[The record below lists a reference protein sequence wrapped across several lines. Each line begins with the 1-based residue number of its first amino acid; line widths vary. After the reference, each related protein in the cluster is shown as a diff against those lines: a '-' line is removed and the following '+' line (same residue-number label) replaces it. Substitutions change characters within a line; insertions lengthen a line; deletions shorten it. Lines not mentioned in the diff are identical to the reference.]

1 MSDETRADYDELENV
16 SQRFA
21 NQAQEV
27 EEIFTKIST
36 TMENLRDGWI
46 GRGSDAFFS
55 EMESDIIPA
64 TNRLRDVLSDASD
77 LTKEIAS
84 KLQGAEEE
92 ASSRFRNLA

>member
-1 MSDETRADYDELENV
+1 MSDEIRGDYDALDNV

-21 NQAQEV
+21 TQAQEI
-27 EEIFTKIST
+27 EEMFTKIST
-36 TMENLRDGWI
+36 AMENLRDGWI

-64 TNRLRDVLSDASD
+64 TNRLRDVLADASD

-84 KLQGAEEE
+84 KLQQAEDEGA
-92 ASSRFRNLA
+92 SRFRNL

>member
-1 MSDETRADYDELENV
+1 MSDEIRGDYDGLENV
-16 SQRFA
+16 SKRFA

-27 EEIFTKIST
+27 EEMFTKIST
-36 TMENLRDGWI
+36 SMENLRDGWI

-77 LTKEIAS
+77 LTKEIAQ
-84 KLQGAEEE
+84 KLQNAEDEGA
-92 ASSRFRNLA
+92 SRFRNL

>member
-1 MSDETRADYDELENV
+1 MADEIRGDYEELEKV

-27 EEIFTKIST
+27 EEMFGKIKGA
-36 TMENLRDGWI
+36 MDNLKDGWI

-55 EMESDIIPA
+55 EMEQDIIPA

-77 LTKEIAS
+77 LTKEIVQ
-84 KLQGAEEE
+84 KLQSAEEE
-92 ASSRFRNLA
+92 GASRFRNL